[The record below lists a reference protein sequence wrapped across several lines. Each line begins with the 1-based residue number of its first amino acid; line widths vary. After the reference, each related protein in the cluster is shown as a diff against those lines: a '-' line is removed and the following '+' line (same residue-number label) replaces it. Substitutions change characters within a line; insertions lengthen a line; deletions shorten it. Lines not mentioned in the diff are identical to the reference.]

1 MYDLFYVLDR
11 NGNSVVPNT
20 EAGRTAYLQ
29 AAERR
34 NTNWFNKLFQT
45 SIMQNHTLSFSSGTE
60 KSTYY
65 ASLSALFDPGWTKGR
80 GQVTEGIAHG
90 NGCIYNLCLRT

>member
-34 NTNWFNKLFQT
+34 NTNWFNKLMLFQ
-45 SIMQNHTLSFSSGTE
+45 IFPIKNKLPLSKISMTM
-60 KSTYY
+60 
-65 ASLSALFDPGWTKGR
+65 L
-80 GQVTEGIAHG
+80 
-90 NGCIYNLCLRT
+90 